1 MKIQTTKSSFLMP
14 TILTIIT
21 LLATISTIVYAAF
34 VANKQ
39 ASATVSFRSG
49 IQITVNGIDL
59 SGGKYYWKY
68 ADSPTAAYTAGS
80 ASVSILDYLELAPIT
95 ITVTSGASC
104 YVRCFACVGTDI
116 PSSTLAIG
124 TFKSTVT
131 AEQNTTAATKTTL
144 QTNETNFSFSNAS
157 QTQKFASYC
166 QVSSNNSSYTMVN
179 NIVVMNATG
188 ATEIEYSAV
197 ENKHYYAF
205 LCVYASTD
213 NTNWDSFTITTTL

>member
-1 MKIQTTKSSFLMP
+1 MKIQNNKTSFLMP
-14 TILTIIT
+14 SILTIIV
-21 LLATISTIVYAAF
+21 LLATITTVIYAAF
-34 VANKQ
+34 AANK
-39 ASATVSFRSG
+39 SATASVSFRSG

-68 ADSPTAAYTAGS
+68 ANSPTSAYTTGS
-80 ASVSILDYLELAPIT
+80 ASAPILDYLEMAPIT

-124 TFKSTVT
+124 SFKSALT
-131 AEQNTTAATKTTL
+131 AEENTTAANIASL
-144 QTNETNFSFSNAS
+144 QTNETAFAFSNAS
-157 QTQKFASYC
+157 QTQKFASTY
-166 QVSSNNSSYTMVN
+166 QVTSNNTSYTMVN

-188 ATEIEYSAV
+188 ATEIQYTAV
-197 ENKHYYAF
+197 QNKHFYAF

-213 NTNWDSFTITTTL
+213 NTHWDTFTISTTL